1 MTFGLKELIMAGGF
15 ILIVLVAISVY
26 SIAIIIE
33 RWKYYGR
40 NLRSISALKSE
51 VLKHLRSGNTAKA
64 AEICKHSQ
72 TPTGAILI
80 AAMEAQGN
88 RAERMESAGRAIE
101 FHATALHKGLPALAT
116 IGSTCPFIGLF
127 GTVVGVMRAFKDLS
141 VNSGPGPSA
150 VAAGIAEALVNTA
163 AGLFVAIPAV
173 FAYNYYISRAN
184 KYTTEMEWA
193 CEEVVKEQMSRQP
206 ESSGGDDLWKPAA
219 HKQAAGAKA

>member
-1 MTFGLKELIMAGGF
+1 MNFGFKELIMAGGF
-15 ILIVLVAISVY
+15 ILIVLVAISIY

-33 RWKYYGR
+33 RWKYFGK
-40 NLRSISALKSE
+40 NLRSINLLKTE
-51 VLKHLRSGNTAKA
+51 VLKHLRTGNAAKA
-64 AEICKHSQ
+64 ADTCRHSQ
-72 TPTGAILI
+72 TPTGAILL
-80 AAMEAQGN
+80 AALEAQGN

-141 VNSGPGPSA
+141 VYSGAGPSV

-184 KYTTEMEWA
+184 KFTTEMEWA
-193 CEEVVKEQMSRQP
+193 CEEVVKEQMNRQP
-206 ESSGGDDLWKPAA
+206 ESAAGDDLWKPP
-219 HKQAAGAKA
+219 HKQAAAVKA

>member
-1 MTFGLKELIMAGGF
+1 MNFGFKELIMAGGF
-15 ILIVLVAISVY
+15 ILIVLVAISIY

-33 RWKYYGR
+33 RWKYFGK
-40 NLRSISALKSE
+40 NLRSINLLKTE
-51 VLKHLRSGNTAKA
+51 VLKHLRSGNAAKA
-64 AEICKHSQ
+64 ADACKHSQ
-72 TPTGAILI
+72 TPTGAILLS
-80 AAMEAQGN
+80 ALEAQGN

-141 VNSGPGPSA
+141 VYSGAGPSV

-184 KYTTEMEWA
+184 KFTTEMEWA
-193 CEEVVKEQMSRQP
+193 CEEVVKEQMNRQP
-206 ESSGGDDLWKPAA
+206 ETATGDDLWKPP
-219 HKQAAGAKA
+219 HKQTAAVKA